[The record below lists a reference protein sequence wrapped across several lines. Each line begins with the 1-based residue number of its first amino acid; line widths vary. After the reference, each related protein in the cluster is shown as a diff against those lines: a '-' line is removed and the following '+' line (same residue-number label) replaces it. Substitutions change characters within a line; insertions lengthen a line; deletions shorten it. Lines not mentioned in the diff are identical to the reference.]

1 MKMLLNNYENDLI
14 FDDTYIN
21 TIEILNKK
29 AFYQFL
35 QNINNL
41 AEQDNISFMENNDL
55 INLDNKISIIYNY
68 INFEFESKKIT
79 TSIFNIINS
88 NIDEKRK
95 DKINKLYNK
104 LKNIYINIIG
114 DIELNLDIQED
125 FKIEDI
131 SKLMKPKIVSKQ
143 SLIENLLLLID
154 IESELKIDKLII
166 FINLKD
172 YLENNELIEL
182 YKYSLYK
189 DVKILLIDNNKHITN
204 NLEKKLLIDEDLIE
218 FML

>member
-1 MKMLLNNYENDLI
+1 MKMLLNNYENDLN
-14 FDDTYIN
+14 FDDNYVN

-41 AEQDNISFMENNDL
+41 NEQDNISFIENDNL
-55 INLDNKISIIYNY
+55 INLDNKISIIYDY
-68 INFEFESKKIT
+68 INFEFDSKKIVT
-79 TSIFNIINS
+79 NILNIINS
-88 NIDEKRK
+88 NIDEKK
-95 DKINKLYNK
+95 QDQINKLYNK
-104 LKNIYINIIG
+104 LKEIYIKVIDNV
-114 DIELNLDIQED
+114 DLNLDIQED

-131 SKLMKPKIVSKQ
+131 SKIMKPKIISKKT
-143 SLIENLLLLID
+143 LIENILLLID
-154 IESELKIDKLII
+154 IESELKLDKLLI

-172 YLENNELIEL
+172 YLENEELIEL

-189 DVKILLIDNNKHITN
+189 DVKIFLIDNNKHITN

>member
-95 DKINKLYNK
+95 DQINKLYNK